1 MSNGLNAKPE
11 REQKVEVEDIFD
23 LERKEP
29 QVPETKEQPSVPEIT
44 KEAVPE
50 IKPEVEKELETEDE
64 AARRKAGPPPLAV
77 KEKPEP
83 IAKSETLVQIENVLA
98 EHLDDLFG
106 QMTPQQQIMF
116 KQKGEETASKIEK
129 LVQEMKVKVKE
140 IFDLIKGW
148 LKLIPGVNKFFIEQE
163 AKIKTDRVL
172 ALRERQKQK

>member
-1 MSNGLNAKPE
+1 MSNGLNTKPE
-11 REQKVEVEDIFD
+11 KEQKVEVEDIFD

-29 QVPETKEQPSVPEIT
+29 QAPEIREQPSVPDTT

-50 IKPEVEKELETEDE
+50 VKPEVGKELETEDE
-64 AARRKAGPPPLAV
+64 AARRKTGPPPPAI
-77 KEKPEP
+77 EEEPAP

-106 QMTPQQQIMF
+106 QMTSQQQIMF

-129 LVQEMKVKVKE
+129 LVQEVKVKVKE
-140 IFDLIKGW
+140 IFDLIRGW

-172 ALRERQKQK
+172 VLREKQKQK